1 MRRRTLRLWM
11 VVGGLAS
18 LGLAAGLA
26 LSAMR
31 DNLVFFYSPSDL
43 AAKPP
48 PLGRR
53 VRIGGLVESGSVH
66 RIGDGTTV
74 SFAVTDT
81 KTELPVRYTGVLPD
95 LFREGQGVVAQG
107 ELGKDGIFVANE
119 VLARHDEKY
128 MPPEVAKALKEQ
140 GHWKGE
146 ARAGS

>member
-18 LGLAAGLA
+18 LGIAATLA

-43 AAKPP
+43 AAKPT

-53 VRIGGLVESGSVH
+53 IRIGGLVENGSVH

-74 SFAVTDT
+74 AFSVTDT
-81 KTELPVRYTGVLPD
+81 TTELPVRFTGVLPD

-107 ELGKDGIFVANE
+107 ELGKDGVFVANE

>member
-11 VVGGLAS
+11 MVGGLAS

-66 RIGDGTTV
+66 RIGTTV

>member
-1 MRRRTLRLWM
+1 MRRRTLRLWL

-18 LGLAAGLA
+18 LGLAATLA

-31 DNLVFFYSPSDL
+31 DNLVFFYSPTDL

-53 VRIGGLVESGSVH
+53 IRIGGLVENGSVQ

-74 SFAVTDT
+74 SFSVTDT
-81 KTELPVRYTGVLPD
+81 KTELPVRFTGVLPD

-107 ELGKDGIFVANE
+107 ELGKDGTFVANE
-119 VLARHDEKY
+119 VLARHDENY